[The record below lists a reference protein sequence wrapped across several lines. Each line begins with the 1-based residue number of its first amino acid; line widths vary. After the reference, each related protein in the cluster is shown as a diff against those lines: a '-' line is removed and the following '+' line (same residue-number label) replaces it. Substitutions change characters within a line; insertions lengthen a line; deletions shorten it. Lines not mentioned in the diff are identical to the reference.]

1 MDLKKASKPSPQ
13 GYKKKWGS
21 KGPLPQG
28 KRNNTNW
35 HWSYTIMIVGF
46 FVGLFL
52 ILLLAPKTLISTY
65 QLIRVYL
72 FCALV
77 LLLIPLKW
85 WNTFLQLER
94 FESVLLNIMGLGPA
108 LTALLLSINYL
119 GANPQQ
125 TLTCT
130 VTHFDMGRTVLTGN
144 HITLELDCP
153 ALDDF
158 PEARRFDIYAQPE
171 AIQAQKA
178 VFDLRKG
185 MLGYKVVRGVEFV
198 LE

>member
-1 MDLKKASKPSPQ
+1 
-13 GYKKKWGS
+13 
-21 KGPLPQG
+21 
-28 KRNNTNW
+28 
-35 HWSYTIMIVGF
+35 
-46 FVGLFL
+46 
-52 ILLLAPKTLISTY
+52 
-65 QLIRVYL
+65 
-72 FCALV
+72 
-77 LLLIPLKW
+77 
-85 WNTFLQLER
+85 
-94 FESVLLNIMGLGPA
+94 
-108 LTALLLSINYL
+108 
-119 GANPQQ
+119 
-125 TLTCT
+125 
-130 VTHFDMGRTVLTGN
+130 MGRTVLTGN